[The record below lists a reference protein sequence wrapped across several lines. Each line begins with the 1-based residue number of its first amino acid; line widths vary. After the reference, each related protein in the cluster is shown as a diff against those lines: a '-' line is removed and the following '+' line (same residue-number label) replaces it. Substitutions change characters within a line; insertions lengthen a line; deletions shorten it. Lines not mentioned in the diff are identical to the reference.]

1 MADDQTPDNEL
12 ETLRAAI
19 AQRDEQIAQA
29 NGRLKGMEETLGALR
44 QPAPNQPPALP
55 PGKRYAIPPQ
65 LRQQIAGLGLSET
78 EIEKN
83 GDIIVPFIQAYLG
96 QAAGEVLTIIRQQ
109 ADDIAQLTMLRDIE
123 KFPHAE
129 TLFNDITKVRQAEM
143 QQGRYVPVDVAYRI
157 AVANN
162 YERIAGEGSGT
173 AAGAPGGQFG
183 GTPPASPA
191 RAAPPTPVAT
201 RSRDLSAASAL
212 RGVRAPV
219 TEPTREPRSGDDLLS
234 MTREER
240 KNFFAQNAET
250 PIR

>member
-1 MADDQTPDNEL
+1 MADEQQPDSEL
-12 ETLRAAI
+12 ETLRAAVRE
-19 AQRDEQIAQA
+19 RDEKIAQA
-29 NGRLKGMEETLGALR
+29 NGRLKGMEETLTAIR
-44 QPAPNQPPALP
+44 QPAPNQAPMLP

-65 LRQQIAGLGLSET
+65 LRQQIAGLGLSDT

-109 ADDIAQLTMLRDIE
+109 ADDIAQLTMLRDME

-162 YERIAGEGSGT
+162 YERIAGEGAGT

-183 GTPPASPA
+183 ASSSAPA
-191 RAAPPTPVAT
+191 RSAPPTPVAT
-201 RSRDLSAASAL
+201 RSRDMSAGSSL
-212 RGVRAPV
+212 RSVRAPA
-219 TEPTREPRSGDDLLS
+219 TEPTREARSGDDLMS

-240 KNFFAQNAET
+240 KSFFAQNAET

>member
-1 MADDQTPDNEL
+1 MADDQSPDTEL
-12 ETLRAAI
+12 ETLRAAV

-29 NGRLKGMEETLGALR
+29 NGRLKGMEETFQALR
-44 QPAPNQPPALP
+44 QPQQQQPPALP

-65 LRQQIAGLGLSET
+65 LRQQIAGLGLSDT

-109 ADDIAQLTMLRDIE
+109 ADDIAQLTMLRDME

-162 YERIAGEGSGT
+162 YERIAGEGAGT
-173 AAGAPGGQFG
+173 AAGAPGGQFS
-183 GTPPASPA
+183 SPGSG
-191 RAAPPTPVAT
+191 RTAPPPPSPVAT
-201 RSRDLSAASAL
+201 RSRDLSAASSL

-219 TEPTREPRSGDDLLS
+219 TEPTREPRSGDDLMS

>member
-1 MADDQTPDNEL
+1 MADDQAPDTEL

-29 NGRLKGMEETLGALR
+29 NGRLKGMEETLQAIR
-44 QPAPNQPPALP
+44 QPTPQQQPLP

-183 GTPPASPA
+183 NSSPA
-191 RAAPPTPVAT
+191 PARTAPTPVAT

-219 TEPTREPRSGDDLLS
+219 TEPTREPRSGDDLMS

>member
-1 MADDQTPDNEL
+1 MADENQAPDEL
-12 ETLRAAI
+12 QQLRDAI
-19 AQRDEQIAQA
+19 RERDEQIAQSNA
-29 NGRLKGMEETLGALR
+29 RLKGMEDTFQALR
-44 QPAPNQPPALP
+44 QPQPTQPQQLP

-65 LRQQIAGLGLSET
+65 LRQQIAGLGLSDT

-83 GDIIVPFIQAYLG
+83 GDIIVPFLQAYIG

-109 ADDIAQLTMLRDIE
+109 ADDIQQLTMLREIE

-129 TLFNDITKVRQAEM
+129 TLFGEITKVRQAEA
-143 QQGRYVPVDVAYRI
+143 QAGRYVPVDVAYRI

-162 YERIAGEGSGT
+162 YERIAGEGAGT

-183 GTPPASPA
+183 S
-191 RAAPPTPVAT
+191 AAPMARSVPPSPVAA
-201 RSRDLSAASAL
+201 RSRDLSAGSAL
-212 RGVRAPV
+212 RGVRAPT
-219 TEPTREPRSGDDLLS
+219 TEPTRETRTSDDLLS

-240 KNFFAQNAET
+240 KSYFAQNQET